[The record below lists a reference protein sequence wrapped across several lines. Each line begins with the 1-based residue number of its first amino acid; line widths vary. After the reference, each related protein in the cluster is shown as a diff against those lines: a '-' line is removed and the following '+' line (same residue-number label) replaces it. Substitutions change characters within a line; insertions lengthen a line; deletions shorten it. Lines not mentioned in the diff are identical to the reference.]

1 LDDDGTLLSVRNLST
16 QFFGEEGTVR
26 AVQDVSFSIRR
37 GRTFALV
44 GESGCGKS
52 ATALS
57 IMRLISGSQGRIVGG
72 EIIFEG
78 EDLLKLSERRMR
90 AVRGNRIA
98 MVFQE
103 PMSSL
108 NPVYSVGGQIAEAFK
123 LHQKRSGKEAWAEA
137 VEMLRKVGIAEPQQR
152 AQEYPHQFSGGM
164 CQRVMIA
171 MAVSCEPG
179 LLIADE
185 PTTALD
191 VATEGRILDLL
202 GELQRENGMSILLI
216 THDLGVA
223 AERADDVGVMYA
235 SRIVETADS
244 ERLFAEP
251 LHPYTAGLWASLP
264 RLGFSGKRLP
274 SIAGSVPDP
283 LRFPGGCK
291 FHPRCPKGRSD
302 ERCGS
307 VEPELREV
315 EGGRCVACWHAVGY
329 EGGQ

>member
-1 LDDDGTLLSVRNLST
+1 LSVRNLST
-16 QFFGEEGTVR
+16 QFFGEEGAVR
-26 AVQDVSFSIRR
+26 AVQDVGFSIKR

-44 GESGCGKS
+44 GESGCGKT

-57 IMRLISGSQGRIVGG
+57 IMRLISAPQGMIVGG

-78 EDLLKLSERRMR
+78 DDLLKLSERRMR

-98 MVFQE
+98 IVFQE

-108 NPVYSVGGQIAEAFK
+108 NPVYSVGGQIAEAIR
-123 LHQKRSGKEAWAEA
+123 LHQNKGRKEAWAEA
-137 VEMLRKVGIAEPQQR
+137 VEMLRRVGIAEPGRR
-152 AQEYPHQFSGGM
+152 AREYPHQFSGGM

-171 MAVSCEPG
+171 MAVSCEPA

-191 VATEGRILDLL
+191 VISEGRILDLL
-202 GELQRENGMSILLI
+202 SELQRGIGMSILLI

-244 ERLFAEP
+244 QRLFAEP

-264 RLGFSGKRLP
+264 RPGFSGKRLP

-283 LRFPGGCK
+283 LRLPAGCK
-291 FHPRCPKGRSD
+291 FHPRCPKAESD
-302 ERCGS
+302 KRCRS
-307 VEPELREV
+307 VEPKLRQIEA
-315 EGGRCVACWHAVGY
+315 GRCVACWHA
-329 EGGQ
+329 